1 MNQLNKIAIVTGAGS
16 GIGRAVAIALFNDGW
31 SIVLAGRRDRLLI
44 ETANAC
50 DVKRTLVVPT
60 DITIHESVQHLFRQT
75 MKTFGRLDFLFNN
88 AGINATAK
96 PFEELSLQEW
106 QSVINTNVTGAFLC
120 AQEAFK
126 IMKYQ
131 DPTGGRI
138 INNGSIS
145 AHVPRPNSA
154 PYTASKHAVTGLT
167 RSISLDGRAFNIACG
182 QIDIGNASSEMT
194 KKIEEGV
201 LQADGSQ
208 QIEPTMKVED
218 VGRAVAYMASLPPDT
233 NIPFLTIMA
242 NQMPYMG
249 RG

>member
-1 MNQLNKIAIVTGAGS
+1 
-16 GIGRAVAIALFNDGW
+16 
-31 SIVLAGRRDRLLI
+31 
-44 ETANAC
+44 
-50 DVKRTLVVPT
+50 
-60 DITIHESVQHLFRQT
+60 
-75 MKTFGRLDFLFNN
+75 MKH
-88 AGINATAK
+88 
-96 PFEELSLQEW
+96 
-106 QSVINTNVTGAFLC
+106 
-120 AQEAFK
+120 
-126 IMKYQ
+126 Q
-131 DPTGGRI
+131 DPRGGRI
-138 INNGSIS
+138 LNNGSIS

-201 LQADGSQ
+201 LQANGIQ
-208 QIEPTMKVED
+208 QIEPTIKVED
-218 VGRAVAYMASLPPDT
+218 VGRTVAYMASLPPDT